1 MYRKFK
7 TKQDEIRTWKEID
20 DDKLPALAHHSKA
33 WCPHP
38 LGHYTWNTLGFTSLG
53 MTDWGL
59 WSWYHGKAHWSTLL
73 TPNWHPI
80 LPNHWLD
87 ECTAIKDYHIPL
99 KGGMSHPRPSQVG
112 LNSDGTSSFGV
123 WMPTAKSMPLMTR
136 MAMMTAK
143 SLMNWRTWWGIY
155 YLVFNSWNA

>member
-1 MYRKFK
+1 MERDWWGQAACPGSSLQGLMPSPTGPLHLK
-7 TKQDEIRTWKEID
+7 
-20 DDKLPALAHHSKA
+20 HS
-33 WCPHP
+33 WIYI
-38 LGHYTWNTLGFTSLG
+38 LGNDWLGFVIMVPWEG
-53 MTDWGL
+53 
-59 WSWYHGKAHWSTLL
+59 TLVNPPN
-73 TPNWHPI
+73 PNWHLI
-80 LPNHWLD
+80 LLNHWLD

-123 WMPTAKSMPLMTR
+123 WMPIAKSMPLMVR

-155 YLVFNSWNA
+155 YLVFDSWNT